1 VADDIVARLERL
13 SDELLAS
20 DLVSVA
26 AFTIKAIDEIER
38 LNLELQRVRTER
50 DDISKQLD
58 HVRNLQP

>member
-1 VADDIVARLERL
+1 MADDIVARLERL